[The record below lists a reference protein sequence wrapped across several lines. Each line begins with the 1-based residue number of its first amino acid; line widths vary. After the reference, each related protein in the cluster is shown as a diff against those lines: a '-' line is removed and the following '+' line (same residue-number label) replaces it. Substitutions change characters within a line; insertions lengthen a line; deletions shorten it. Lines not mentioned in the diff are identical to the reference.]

1 MGIELPPAISSALA
15 QLPFLSSIGMLAT
28 SSVLKFYNGLKL
40 VSHLPGLRTPFSPYS
55 FLGFTAPVTW
65 WNPGLKF
72 LWEGRKDHYLY
83 KYFGSENFSI
93 TPWISGAPLIVS
105 SNLDVLR
112 QTAFGSFR
120 SDFEKPE
127 EMSRA
132 LLFWVTIS
140 LVLTGRSGG
149 DIAVSG
155 WGDKDTID
163 IEVVQKLTHKF
174 TLLIISTCG
183 FGLDFDWAEPPA
195 PPDGRMTVQQAFK
208 IVVDRNMAVT
218 FMPRWVHKLV
228 PTTYF
233 REVDEAINEMSRFM
247 KAQVTSRK
255 AAVRSGNG
263 DIDAFTLMVKANEE
277 EGSKYKLNESE
288 LIGNVF
294 VLLFAGH
301 ETTAVTLAA
310 AMIYLA
316 LNPEI
321 EKEVLQNIIE
331 VVGWNGKPTFE
342 DYGKLDKVL
351 AVFLEV
357 LIGCYPSGH
366 LMFRKATKDTTLKL
380 PRPGTMMVIDM
391 VGLQYNPRYFED
403 PESFKPSRW
412 CGVSKDSDAFTAFS
426 IGPRECIGRK
436 FATVEAVALLALLLR
451 DFKIEPLLLNGETL
465 DAWKTRV
472 LDASASDH
480 FGGE

>member
-1 MGIELPPAISSALA
+1 MDSS
-15 QLPFLSSIGMLAT
+15 SSRT
-28 SSVLKFYNGLKL
+28 SL
-40 VSHLPGLRTPFSPYS
+40 VSELHSAPYS

-83 KYFGSENFSI
+83 KYFGSENFSHYSMDI
-93 TPWISGAPLIVS
+93 RRPSYRFLEPRCPA
-105 SNLDVLR
+105 SNRVW
-112 QTAFGSFR
+112 SFR

-132 LLFWVTIS
+132 LLFWGDNLAGTDGEILEETSPYRKTLHSTIS
-140 LVLTGRSGG
+140 SSMGKDRQSCMSRWR
-149 DIAVSG
+149 DAEG

-183 FGLDFDWAEPPA
+183 FGLDLTGLSRLPL
-195 PPDGRMTVQQAFK
+195 RTVT
-208 IVVDRNMAVT
+208 RNMAVT

-233 REVDEAINEMSRFM
+233 REVDEAINRDVQVHESSSYISQGSR
-247 KAQVTSRK
+247 SLWERK
-255 AAVRSGNG
+255 P
-263 DIDAFTLMVKANEE
+263 
-277 EGSKYKLNESE
+277 
-288 LIGNVF
+288 
-294 VLLFAGH
+294 
-301 ETTAVTLAA
+301 TAVTLAA

-357 LIGCYPSGH
+357 LRMYPCASGH

-380 PRPGTMMVIDM
+380 PRPVGEEGADTIPIAKGTMMVIDM

-412 CGVSKDSDAFTAFS
+412 SASQRTPTRSPLSVSNVSYNL
-426 IGPRECIGRK
+426 GPRECIGRK

-472 LDASASDH
+472 LDAQLLITLGVSNASVR
-480 FGGE
+480 FVRRQKGTASS